1 MIKMNKANETF
12 KKLYGSTLLLLSKE
26 DLIQMIAMYHSCY
39 FKIGETC
46 IEESKDNID
55 SNAAVERIKNY
66 LKEVDFKF
74 YNEESLRRKINGY

>member
-1 MIKMNKANETF
+1 MNKANETF

-55 SNAAVERIKNY
+55 SNAAVERIRNY
-66 LKEVDFKF
+66 LKEFDFKF
-74 YNEESLRRKINGY
+74 YNE

>member
-1 MIKMNKANETF
+1 MNKANETF

-55 SNAAVERIKNY
+55 SNAAVERIRNY

-74 YNEESLRRKINGY
+74 YNEESLRRKINGD

>member
-1 MIKMNKANETF
+1 MNKANETF

-26 DLIQMIAMYHSCY
+26 YLIQMIAMYHSCY

-74 YNEESLRRKINGY
+74 YNEESLRRKINGD

>member
-1 MIKMNKANETF
+1 MNKANETF

-26 DLIQMIAMYHSCY
+26 DLIQMIAMYHSFY

-74 YNEESLRRKINGY
+74 YNEESLRRKINGD

>member
-1 MIKMNKANETF
+1 MNKANETF

-74 YNEESLRRKINGY
+74 YNEESLRRKINGD

>member
-1 MIKMNKANETF
+1 MNKANETF

-55 SNAAVERIKNY
+55 SNAAVERIRNY

-74 YNEESLRRKINGY
+74 YNE